1 MSTFTKLNFLDCTLR
16 DGGYY
21 NNWHFSFQLIQDYLN
36 VISKTK
42 IQYVEIGFRSFLKNK
57 NLGLT
62 GYTDDNLIERLSL
75 PDSLKIGVMINAAD
89 LLKNN
94 YS

>member
-1 MSTFTKLNFLDCTLR
+1 MKINLLDCTLR

-42 IQYVEIGFRSFLKNK
+42 IQYVEINFRPVIIGLMPNLESIIPKSPSKVSPSFIA
-57 NLGLT
+57 T
-62 GYTDDNLIERLSL
+62 VSF
-75 PDSLKIGVMINAAD
+75 
-89 LLKNN
+89 
-94 YS
+94 

>member
-1 MSTFTKLNFLDCTLR
+1 MLKLVFE
-16 DGGYY
+16 
-21 NNWHFSFQLIQDYLN
+21 
-36 VISKTK
+36 V
-42 IQYVEIGFRSFLKNK
+42 FLKNK

-75 PDSLKIGVMINAAD
+75 PDSLKIGVMINAD

-94 YS
+94 YSPLKNLKDFSKN